1 MENQELPK
9 RKYKKHKDGFKVT
22 INHKLNTS
30 VKNFHSESERPCPL
44 YVEVRVHRQ
53 RSFFPSRFD
62 FHVYPKDFDGFLK
75 NEFVQNFLLQESL
88 EIESH
93 IEKQANSKD
102 TFDITEWL
110 SDYKKAS
117 KAELINIFLFDYAD
131 RLFQSHTLSESLFPL
146 IDSRDYLRSLKN
158 ITAIFKY
165 YGETPFSDLHDTIVS
180 YEIIENIVGYY
191 SSNWLKPEIDA
202 KLNLDRSISLNQILD
217 TNFLRDKLAI
227 MEESDPEDYLS
238 NMERIREFITRNNK
252 NV

>member
-1 MENQELPK
+1 MENQETPK

-30 VKNFHSESERPCPL
+30 VKSFIPGSERPCPL

-53 RSFFPSRFD
+53 RSFFPSQFD
-62 FHVYPKDFDGFLK
+62 FHVYQNDFDSFLK
-75 NEFVQNFLLQESL
+75 NEFVQKFLIEESL
-88 EIESH
+88 EIGRH
-93 IEKQANSKD
+93 IEQQAKSKD

-110 SDYKKAS
+110 SDYKKTS
-117 KAELINIFLFDYAD
+117 KAELFNFFLFDYSN
-131 RLFQSHTLSESLFPL
+131 RLFQSHALGESILPL
-146 IDSRDYLRSLKN
+146 VDGRDWLRSLKN

-165 YGETPFSDLHDTIVS
+165 YGETSFSNLHDIIVS

-191 SSNWLKPEIDA
+191 SSNWLMPEIDA
-202 KLNLDRSISLNQILD
+202 KLNLDRSITVNQILD

-238 NMERIREFITRNNK
+238 NMERIREFITRVDK